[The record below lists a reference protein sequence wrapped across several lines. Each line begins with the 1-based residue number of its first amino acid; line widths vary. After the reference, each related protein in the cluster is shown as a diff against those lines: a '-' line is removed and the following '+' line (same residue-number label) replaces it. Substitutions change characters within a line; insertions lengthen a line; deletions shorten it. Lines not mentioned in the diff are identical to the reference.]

1 MTTKMPAKFSRS
13 LRLLDARD
21 FGLVFKNQR
30 RISVRGFS
38 LYHAASTSNL
48 VVTSRLGL
56 AVSKKHAKRAVSR
69 NLIKR
74 LIRESFRQQSDQL
87 PKIDC
92 VVVTRPD
99 VTSLSRCEL
108 HQAINLLFER
118 LRSLQLT

>member
-1 MTTKMPAKFSRS
+1 M
-13 LRLLDARD
+13 
-21 FGLVFKNQR
+21 VFKNQR

-38 LYHAASTSNL
+38 LYHAASTNNL

-87 PKIDC
+87 PNIDC
-92 VVVTRPD
+92 VVVTRPG
-99 VTSLSRCEL
+99 VINLSRCEL
-108 HQAINLLFER
+108 HQAIKLLFER